1 MENIENIENNIEYI
15 SIYPWLLID
24 NGLYLMLCKPSNDID
39 KMKEESRELIIDQI
53 KKKNLKPFLLEILGY
68 IRNNYLT
75 YTNGNGKIGFLDKN
89 DEYVF
94 LFTIDNNIIIQKSNK
109 NSNNKS
115 LCYMSNLISKSP
127 NGAGYLDFHNNEYN
141 VLIDED
147 IEN

>member
-1 MENIENIENNIEYI
+1 MENTENNIEYI

-68 IRNNYLT
+68 IRNNYLS

-89 DEYVF
+89 DEYIF
-94 LFTIDNNIIIQKSNK
+94 LFTIDNNIIIQKSDK

-127 NGAGYLDFHNNEYN
+127 NGSGYIDFHNNEYN

-147 IEN
+147 SES